1 MKILAKNKRAKFD
14 YTISKTYLAGIV
26 LSGQETKSAR
36 SGAVSLKGSFVYF
49 SGNEAYLTNATITA
63 YKHASHTESYDPTRN
78 RKLLLQKKE
87 LVELREAV
95 QSTGMT
101 VLPLA
106 MGLERNLIKVEI
118 GLGRGKK
125 AYDKRQSIKKR
136 DMLRDA
142 SRDIKPTR

>member
-1 MKILAKNKRAKFD
+1 MKVLAKNKRAKFD
-14 YTISKTYLAGIV
+14 YDISKTYLAGIV

-36 SGAVSLKGSFVYF
+36 SGAISLKGSFVHF
-49 SGNEAYLTNATITA
+49 SGHEAYLTNATITP
-63 YKHASHTESYDPTRN
+63 YKHASHIENYDPTRH

-87 LVELREAV
+87 LVELRESV
-95 QSTGMT
+95 QSAGMS

-106 MGLERNLIKVEI
+106 MGLERNLVKVEL

-125 AYDKRQSIKKR
+125 AYDKRQTIKKR

-142 SRDIKPTR
+142 SRDIKPKR